1 MARMETRERRDCKD
15 IAHERETRRS
25 FALGVFNGAAFNF
38 AEALIDPQLVL
49 TWFVSQLT
57 SSNLLIGLVAP
68 LGEACWFLPQIFVST
83 RIQRMR
89 RKMPSY
95 VLAAVIRTV
104 VWILLTLTVWL
115 VDSPQLLLVGFFVLY
130 IAARLSAG
138 LAGLAFLDVVAKTIP
153 ARRRGS
159 FFTTR
164 LLFGSILGLGGGWIV
179 KTILHHPALPFP
191 HDHALLFT
199 LYCGLMIPGLISFIL
214 IREPPGVVVAEQVTV
229 GEQLRRAWLLL
240 QQDHVYRRYM
250 LARISLVLANV
261 AVPFYGI
268 YAKDVLGAPE
278 WMVGVYLAARTG
290 ALLFSNLP
298 WGRLSDRRGNRIVMR
313 LLGLGNGL
321 TTLLALV
328 LVGLV
333 AFFRPQG
340 SWLPYLALPL
350 FFLNGAV
357 RPANM
362 LSGSNF
368 LLELVPEAERSLYLG
383 FSNTLMSFVTLT
395 SGLGG
400 LLVDSLGFG
409 GLFAVSLGLCLAGY
423 VFATGLPE
431 PRESSG

>member
-1 MARMETRERRDCKD
+1 MK
-15 IAHERETRRS
+15 
-25 FALGVFNGAAFNF
+25 
-38 AEALIDPQLVL
+38 
-49 TWFVSQLT
+49 
-57 SSNLLIGLVAP
+57 
-68 LGEACWFLPQIFVST
+68 
-83 RIQRMR
+83 
-89 RKMPSY
+89 
-95 VLAAVIRTV
+95 TV
-104 VWILLTLTVWL
+104 
-115 VDSPQLLLVGFFVLY
+115 
-130 IAARLSAG
+130 
-138 LAGLAFLDVVAKTIP
+138 
-153 ARRRGS
+153 
-159 FFTTR
+159 
-164 LLFGSILGLGGGWIV
+164 
-179 KTILHHPALPFP
+179 LHHPALPFP

-214 IREPPGVVVAEQVTV
+214 IREPPGAVVAEQVTV

-290 ALLFSNLP
+290 VLLFSNLP

-409 GLFAVSLGLCLAGY
+409 GLFAASLGLCLAGY